1 MTMIIDPSKIEKYR
15 IEINKIEITPY
26 RVDISLLKYKKA
38 DQVVDDSLW
47 FTDEEGSLTPDEIG
61 ELYWILFTD
70 PEYQKIIGIY
80 YDELLVAFQI
90 MVDINDLHYITWNTE
105 GAMVSNCLEGV
116 EYGKE
121 MLKNENFN
129 SGKES

>member
-1 MTMIIDPSKIEKYR
+1 MTNIIDPSKIKKYR

-26 RVDISLLKYKKA
+26 RVDVKISKFKRA
-38 DQVVDDSLW
+38 DQVVDDELW
-47 FTDEEGSLTPDEIG
+47 FTDEEGNLSPDEIG

-80 YDELLVAFQI
+80 YDEQLVAFQVI
-90 MVDINDLHYITWNTE
+90 TNDNLHYITWDAD
-105 GAMVSNCLEGV
+105 GVMVSNCLEGV

-129 SGKES
+129 SGKET

>member
-1 MTMIIDPSKIEKYR
+1 MTNIIDPSKIKKYR

-26 RVDISLLKYKKA
+26 RVDVKISKFKRV
-38 DQVVDDSLW
+38 DQVVDDKLW
-47 FTDEEGSLTPDEIG
+47 FTDEEGNLTPDEIG

-80 YDELLVAFQI
+80 YDELLVAFQVI
-90 MVDINDLHYITWNTE
+90 ANDNLHYITWNTD
-105 GAMVSNCLEGV
+105 GVMVLNCLEGV

-129 SGKES
+129 SGKET

>member
-1 MTMIIDPSKIEKYR
+1 MTNVIDPSKIKKYR

-26 RVDISLLKYKKA
+26 RVDVKISKFKSV
-38 DQVVDDSLW
+38 DQVVDDKLW
-47 FTDEEGSLTPDEIG
+47 FTDEEGNLTPDEVG

-80 YDELLVAFQI
+80 YDELIVAFQVI
-90 MVDINDLHYITWNTE
+90 TNDNLHYITWDTD
-105 GAMVSNCLEGV
+105 GVMVSNCLEGI

-121 MLKNENFN
+121 MLQNE
-129 SGKES
+129 

>member
-1 MTMIIDPSKIEKYR
+1 MTNIVEPSKIKKYR

-26 RVDISLLKYKKA
+26 RVDIKISKFKTVDK
-38 DQVVDDSLW
+38 VVNDELW
-47 FTDEEGSLTPDEIG
+47 FTDEEGNLTPDEIG

-70 PEYQKIIGIY
+70 PEYQKIVGIY
-80 YDELLVAFQI
+80 YDERIVAFQVI
-90 MVDINDLHYITWNTE
+90 VNDDLHYITWNAN
-105 GAMVSNCLEGV
+105 GVMVSNCLEGV

-129 SGKES
+129 SGKEA

>member
-1 MTMIIDPSKIEKYR
+1 MTNIVDPYKIKKYR

-26 RVDISLLKYKKA
+26 RVDIKISKFKRA
-38 DQVVDDSLW
+38 DQVVNDELW
-47 FTDEEGSLTPDEIG
+47 FTDEEGNLTPDEIG

-80 YDELLVAFQI
+80 YDERIVAFQVI
-90 MVDINDLHYITWNTE
+90 ANDNLHYITWDVD

-121 MLKNENFN
+121 MLK
-129 SGKES
+129 K

>member
-1 MTMIIDPSKIEKYR
+1 MTNIIDPSKIKKYR

-26 RVDISLLKYKKA
+26 RVDISLLKYKKV

-47 FTDEEGSLTPDEIG
+47 FTDEEGSLAPDEIG

-105 GAMVSNCLEGV
+105 GVMVANCLEGI
-116 EYGKE
+116 EWQKE
-121 MLKNENFN
+121 ITKNE
-129 SGKES
+129 

>member
-1 MTMIIDPSKIEKYR
+1 MTNIIDPLKIKKYR

-47 FTDEEGSLTPDEIG
+47 FTDEEGSLAPDEIG

-105 GAMVSNCLEGV
+105 GTMVANCLEGI
-116 EYGKE
+116 EWQKE
-121 MLKNENFN
+121 ITKNE
-129 SGKES
+129 

>member
-1 MTMIIDPSKIEKYR
+1 MTNIVDPYKIKKYR

-26 RVDISLLKYKKA
+26 RVDIKISKFKEV
-38 DQVVDDSLW
+38 DQVVDDELW
-47 FTDEEGSLTPDEIG
+47 FTDEEGNLSPDEIG

-80 YDELLVAFQI
+80 YDERIVAFQVI
-90 MVDINDLHYITWNTE
+90 ANDNLHYITWDVD
-105 GAMVSNCLEGV
+105 GVMVSNCLEGV

-121 MLKNENFN
+121 MLKNE
-129 SGKES
+129 

>member
-1 MTMIIDPSKIEKYR
+1 MTNVIDPSKIKKYR

-26 RVDISLLKYKKA
+26 RVDVKISKFNRV
-38 DQVVDDSLW
+38 DQVVDDELW
-47 FTDEEGSLTPDEIG
+47 FTDEEGNLTPDEIG

-80 YDELLVAFQI
+80 YDGRVVAFQVI
-90 MVDINDLHYITWNTE
+90 TDDDLHYITWDAD

-129 SGKES
+129 SGRET

>member
-1 MTMIIDPSKIEKYR
+1 MTNIIDPSKIKKYR

-26 RVDISLLKYKKA
+26 RVDIKISKFKRV
-38 DQVVDDSLW
+38 DQVVDDELW
-47 FTDEEGSLTPDEIG
+47 FTDEEGNLTPNEIG

-80 YDELLVAFQI
+80 YDERLVAFQVI
-90 MVDINDLHYITWNTE
+90 TDDNLHYITWDTD
-105 GAMVSNCLEGV
+105 GVMVSNCLEGV

-121 MLKNENFN
+121 MLKNENSN
-129 SGKES
+129 TR

>member
-1 MTMIIDPSKIEKYR
+1 MTNIVDPSKIKKYR

-26 RVDISLLKYKKA
+26 RVDVKISKFKTVDK
-38 DQVVDDSLW
+38 VVNDELW
-47 FTDEEGSLTPDEIG
+47 FTDEEGNLTPDEIG

-70 PEYQKIIGIY
+70 PEYQKIVGIY
-80 YDELLVAFQI
+80 YDERIVAFQVI
-90 MVDINDLHYITWNTE
+90 VNDDLHYITWNAN
-105 GAMVSNCLEGV
+105 GVMVSNCLEGV

-129 SGKES
+129 SGKEA

>member
-1 MTMIIDPSKIEKYR
+1 MTNIVDPYKIKKYR

-26 RVDISLLKYKKA
+26 RVDVKISKFKRA
-38 DQVVDDSLW
+38 DQVVNDELW
-47 FTDEEGSLTPDEIG
+47 FTDEEGNLTPDEIG

-80 YDELLVAFQI
+80 YDERLVAFQVI
-90 MVDINDLHYITWNTE
+90 ANDNLHYITWDTD
-105 GAMVSNCLEGV
+105 GVMVSNCLEGV

-121 MLKNENFN
+121 MLKNE
-129 SGKES
+129 

>member
-1 MTMIIDPSKIEKYR
+1 MTNIVDLSKIKKYR

-26 RVDISLLKYKKA
+26 RVDISLLKYKKV
-38 DQVVDDSLW
+38 DQAVDDSLW
-47 FTDEEGSLTPDEIG
+47 FTDEEGNLTPDEIG
-61 ELYWILFTD
+61 ELYWILFTN

-80 YDELLVAFQI
+80 YDERLVAFQVI
-90 MVDINDLHYITWNTE
+90 KNDNLYYITWDTD

-129 SGKES
+129 SGKEN

>member
-1 MTMIIDPSKIEKYR
+1 MTNVIDPSKIKKHR

-26 RVDISLLKYKKA
+26 RVDVKISKFKRA
-38 DQVVDDSLW
+38 DQVVNDELW
-47 FTDEEGSLTPDEIG
+47 FTDEEGNLTPDEIG

-80 YDELLVAFQI
+80 YDERLVAFQVI
-90 MVDINDLHYITWNTE
+90 ANDNLHYITWDTD
-105 GAMVSNCLEGV
+105 GVMVSNCLEGV

-121 MLKNENFN
+121 MLKNE
-129 SGKES
+129 

>member
-1 MTMIIDPSKIEKYR
+1 MTNVIDPSKIKKHR

-26 RVDISLLKYKKA
+26 RVDVKISKFKRA
-38 DQVVDDSLW
+38 DQVVNDELW
-47 FTDEEGSLTPDEIG
+47 FTDEEGNLTPDEIG

-80 YDELLVAFQI
+80 YDERLVAFHVI
-90 MVDINDLHYITWNTE
+90 ANDNLHYITWDTD
-105 GAMVSNCLEGV
+105 GVMVSNCLEGV

-121 MLKNENFN
+121 MLKNE
-129 SGKES
+129 